1 MKEKLTR
8 VQLKRSTEALL
19 LEHRAAEKIA
29 HAQAQDCPQVVHRK
43 CRKAVAAK
51 PCRDSRHGLENAVR
65 KSKSP
70 PYRKMGDKGGA
81 ADRSCLLYR

>member
-8 VQLKRSTEALL
+8 VQLKRSTVALL

-51 PCRDSRHGLENAVR
+51 PCRDSRFGCPSKRSEHLGFGRQHGWLIF
-65 KSKSP
+65 
-70 PYRKMGDKGGA
+70 A
-81 ADRSCLLYR
+81 ARLRPALR